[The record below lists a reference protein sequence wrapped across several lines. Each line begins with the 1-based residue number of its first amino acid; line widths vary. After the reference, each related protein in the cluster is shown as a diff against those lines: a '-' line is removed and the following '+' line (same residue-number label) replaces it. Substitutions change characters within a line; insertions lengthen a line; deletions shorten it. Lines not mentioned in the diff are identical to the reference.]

1 MEKYYILFNPFAN
14 NGHGEESSKE
24 VLQYLEGKDTEFIN
38 MAKIEDYKT
47 FFAGLDADD
56 KIIICGGDG
65 TLNRFVNDC
74 ADCIPENEIYMFPSG
89 TGNDFLFDLGY
100 EGKCAP
106 VLVNKYIT
114 DLPYVEVND
123 KKMYFIDNVGYG
135 IDGWICEVADEMKAN
150 DPNAKIN
157 YTSIA
162 IKGLLGK
169 YKPCNAKVTVDGVTK
184 EYRKVWL
191 APAMNGRYY
200 GGGMKVTPDQ
210 DRLDPERT
218 ISVMMFTDCSRI
230 PTMITFPKIFK
241 GEHVDAK
248 CTVILKGHD
257 ITVEFDEPRA
267 VQVDGETILGV
278 RKYHAVKK

>member
-1 MEKYYILFNPFAN
+1 MEKNYILFNPYAD
-14 NGHGEESSKE
+14 NGHGEGSAKE
-24 VLQYLEGKDTEFIN
+24 VVQYLDKGENEFLD
-38 MAKIEDYKT
+38 MTKIDDYSA
-47 FFAGLDADD
+47 FFATLDDSD
-56 KIIICGGDG
+56 RIILCGGDG
-65 TLNRFVNDC
+65 TLNRFANDC
-74 ADCIPENEIYMFPSG
+74 ADIIPENEIYLFPVG
-89 TGNDFLFDLGY
+89 TGNDFMLDLGFT
-100 EGKCAP
+100 GKCKP
-106 VLVNKYIT
+106 VQVNQYIK

-123 KKMYFIDNVGYG
+123 KKMYFLDNVGYG
-135 IDGWICEVADEMKAN
+135 IDGWVCEVADEKKDK
-150 DPNAKIN
+150 DPGAKIN

-162 IKGLLGK
+162 ISGLLGK
-169 YKPCNAKVTVDGVTK
+169 YKPCNATVTVDGVTK
-184 EYRKVWL
+184 QYKKVWL

-218 ISVMMFTDCSRI
+218 ISLMMFTDCNRLL
-230 PTMITFPKIFK
+230 TAITFPKIFK

-278 RKYHAVKK
+278 KKYHAVKK